1 MSDLIPWLGW
11 WRSCSLRE
19 NLLGQFQAWT
29 LPHCYGRDIWV
40 SFKTIWEW
48 NSGLLCW
55 SSNSLD
61 LSIHSRYFCWHGRD
75 VSRGYYSWKQSANRN
90 PRYLISLTLGVKSNQ
105 PCPICCVPKDYLESI
120 GTKFPLRSSSECKEA
135 VTSALQAKTAAEGDR
150 ICHSLGVCKI
160 KVLCYWLFPMSLLTW
175 L

>member
-1 MSDLIPWLGW
+1 MG
-11 WRSCSLRE
+11 SLLSFLASSSTLTSQ
-19 NLLGQFQAWT
+19 NFQHLALSKDTQLLPGFH
-29 LPHCYGRDIWV
+29 HC
-40 SFKTIWEW
+40 
-48 NSGLLCW
+48 
-55 SSNSLD
+55 
-61 LSIHSRYFCWHGRD
+61 HGI
-75 VSRGYYSWKQSANRN
+75 SANIN

-105 PCPICCVPKDYLESI
+105 PCPICCVPQDCLESI
-120 GTKFPLRSSSECKEA
+120 DTKFPLRSSSECKQA